1 MPIVPQERVTMKS
14 NEPLKKRYEAVRA
27 RVVAAAARS
36 GRGPDDILLTVVT
49 KFAAIDQIRELIE
62 LGHVDFG
69 ESRVQN
75 LVQRAAQIE
84 EFLERHRQLRS
95 AKAVNIPDQV
105 RWHMIGHIQ
114 RNKVRKVVNVA
125 RLIHSVDSLRLAEEI
140 QLVAARRDDP
150 VEVLLQVN
158 TSGERNKSGVAPA
171 AAAHLLE
178 QIDTMLSIRP
188 RGLMCMAPL
197 VDDPELVRP
206 VFERCCELFEEI
218 SKSGIGGDR
227 FDILSMGM
235 SNDFEVAIECGA
247 NVVRVG
253 TAIFGQPQLPEA
265 QEERPAEV

>member
-1 MPIVPQERVTMKS
+1 MKS

-36 GRGPDDILLTVVT
+36 GRGSDDVLLTVVT

-69 ESRVQN
+69 ENRVQN
-75 LVQRAAQIE
+75 LIQRAAQIE
-84 EFLERHRQLRS
+84 EFLQRHRQLRS

-158 TSGERNKSGVAPA
+158 TSGEGSKSGVAPA

-188 RGLMCMAPL
+188 R
-197 VDDPELVRP
+197 D
-206 VFERCCELFEEI
+206 
-218 SKSGIGGDR
+218 
-227 FDILSMGM
+227 
-235 SNDFEVAIECGA
+235 
-247 NVVRVG
+247 
-253 TAIFGQPQLPEA
+253 
-265 QEERPAEV
+265 